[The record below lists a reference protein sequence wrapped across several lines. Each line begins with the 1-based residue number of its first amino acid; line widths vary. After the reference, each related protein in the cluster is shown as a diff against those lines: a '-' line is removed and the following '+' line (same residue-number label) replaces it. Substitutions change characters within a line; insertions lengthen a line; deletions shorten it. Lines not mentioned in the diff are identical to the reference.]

1 MRNDEWEVYCGW
13 MESVLRSME
22 GFEGFWRLL
31 FDFEGYDILFYV
43 YVVDLVDLGIII
55 LRLGL

>member
-1 MRNDEWEVYCGW
+1 